1 LQLLGIGRD
10 GHIGFNEPMSSLGS
24 RTRVKTLKR
33 ETMEDNRGLFGVDE
47 PMPQCAITMGIA
59 TILEARKIV
68 LLAAGSRKARAVAQ
82 AVEGPVTAAVTA
94 SALQLHPD
102 VTLIVDEET
111 ASELVQKDY
120 YRQVLEM
127 TARVTPGRLG

>member
-1 LQLLGIGRD
+1 MQLLGIGRD